1 MFILLDHLAMLFL
14 KSAFQKK
21 KFHFLL
27 NQGYIIICP
36 WKNIVDDFIFNFSL

>member
-21 KFHFLL
+21 KVSFFVEPGIYH
-27 NQGYIIICP
+27 NM
-36 WKNIVDDFIFNFSL
+36 SLEEHR